1 MGGIRKFF
9 LVIVSVLLFLTFICV
24 NLFGI
29 LSLSLSYNN
38 FQNQS
43 VPIIQSSLQSFNV
56 ISQIQSSLPA
66 IQQYCQTHSSYTS
79 NAAGY
84 SIIIPCTAA
93 FQGVDAIIEEGAK
106 QITQQIYY
114 TTYDCNSLDCLKIS
128 QVSLFLLSEKAYVL
142 WTEIFRISLVISFV
156 LLVLLFFLVEKKEN
170 ILLLSGILLTIP
182 SFILLKLDFLLDKL
196 FSTQVFYNF
205 LKIFFSQSFYFSLR
219 SLIVGIVLIG
229 LGIIF
234 KIFNVGF
241 FISNLISKIKKPTG
255 KQIVKKTVKPQ
266 QKTKPK

>member
-9 LVIVSVLLFLTFICV
+9 LVIVAVLLFLSFICV
-24 NLFGI
+24 NLFGV

-43 VPIIQSSLQSFNV
+43 VSVIQSSLQNFNM
-56 ISQIQSSLPA
+56 ISQIQSSLPT
-66 IQQYCQTHSSYTS
+66 IQQYCQTHSSYAS

-84 SIIIPCTAA
+84 SIIIPCAAA
-93 FQGVDAIIEEGAK
+93 FQGVNAILEEGAK

-114 TTYDCNSLDCLKIS
+114 SSYNCNFLDCIKSS
-128 QVSLFLLSEKAYVL
+128 QAPLFLLSEKAYIL
-142 WTEIFRISLVISFV
+142 WTEIFRIFLAISFV
-156 LLVLLFFLVEKKEN
+156 LLVLLLFLVDKKEN
-170 ILLLSGILLTIP
+170 MLLLSGILLTIP
-182 SFILLKLDFLLDKL
+182 SLIFLKLDLLLNKL

-219 SLIVGIVLIG
+219 ALIIGIVLIG
-229 LGIIF
+229 MGIVF
-234 KIFNVGF
+234 KMFDIGF

-255 KQIVKKTVKPQ
+255 KQIVKKSVKS
-266 QKTKPK
+266 KSK